1 MSRNNVEAAK
11 RGLGHIF
18 RLGVQHT
25 DMEIVVAMRQD
36 ELDEVVGIEL
46 LKVLKVSMIPALVL
60 IVNANDSDSGH
71 HALSSNSLQMF
82 LNTVI

>member
-1 MSRNNVEAAK
+1 MEAAEC
-11 RGLGHIF
+11 GLGHGF
-18 RLGVQHT
+18 RLSVQRA

-36 ELDEVVGIEL
+36 ELDEVVGIEYL
-46 LKVLKVSMIPALVL
+46 EVLKVGMIPAPVCV
-60 IVNANDSDSGH
+60 VNANNSDSRH